1 MTSRPLTDYEKQLVL
16 KLLEAL
22 LNGAQYAEQ
31 LNNVQV
37 SRWAGDSSLK
47 FEFRESVGSLGNEMG
62 IPVEGEFKDVD
73 GVPIHVLLHVKDGRL
88 HILEIYKENGSEVIR
103 MPPAADLQIFRP
115 QQSST

>member
-1 MTSRPLTDYEKQLVL
+1 MTSRSLTDYEQQLAI

-22 LNGAQYAEQ
+22 PNGAQYLEQ
-31 LNNVQV
+31 LNSVQV

-47 FEFRESVGSLGNEMG
+47 FEFREDVGSVDNEMG

-73 GVPIHVLLHVKDGRL
+73 GVPIHVLMHVKDGKL
-88 HILEIYKENGSEVIR
+88 HILEIYKENASEVIR

-115 QQSST
+115 RQS